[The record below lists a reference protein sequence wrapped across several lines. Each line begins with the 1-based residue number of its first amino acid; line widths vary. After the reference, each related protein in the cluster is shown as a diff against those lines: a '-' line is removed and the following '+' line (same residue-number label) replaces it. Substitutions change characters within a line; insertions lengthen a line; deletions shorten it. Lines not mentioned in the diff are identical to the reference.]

1 MWAPLPRFFV
11 LRKRHSLFMRNI
23 KGGNALGV
31 GYVLPRAVPTHS
43 FPPCANHGYCP
54 PMIKTIA
61 VAHRDRERLREIV
74 QVASR
79 FGLGVLLARFGLERS
94 GKAREADADSDPD
107 SLPRRTRLALEA
119 LGPTFIK
126 LGQIL
131 ATRSDLLPP
140 EWTSELEQLH
150 SQAPTLAFADLRA
163 AVEEALGEPPET
175 AFATFDPEPL
185 AAASMAQVH
194 RATLHAEEGAQGTE
208 VVLKIRRPGIR
219 PRVEADLRLI
229 AQLAAIAESA
239 SAEMKR
245 FQPAALLQQ
254 LTEAI
259 LEELDFTIEGRNA
272 DRLRADFTR
281 NPKIVVP
288 RIHWGWSSETLLV
301 MDYVEGIAPRDGARL
316 RAAGIDPHA
325 IASLGADAVLD
336 MVLVNG
342 RFHGDP
348 HPGNLLCLTGNRIA
362 LLDCGMIG
370 HVSPRRREE
379 LIDFVQ
385 ALANGNPKGL
395 ADVLAIWSAGS
406 DASPDKVQLAAE
418 RLVQRHS
425 GGRLVLSEMVADF
438 MALMRSERM
447 TMPPDL
453 LLIFK
458 ALVTLDGVLLQIA
471 PDFDLS
477 EAMRRSS
484 MRILQARLS
493 PDHWQPNVQA
503 LLREVGR
510 IGDDAPRLLRSAV
523 QKLEADRP
531 LPPPLPD
538 YGPAIASAGRWIAG
552 AIVVGASVI
561 AAALLWM

>member
-1 MWAPLPRFFV
+1 
-11 LRKRHSLFMRNI
+11 
-23 KGGNALGV
+23 
-31 GYVLPRAVPTHS
+31 
-43 FPPCANHGYCP
+43 
-54 PMIKTIA
+54 MIKTIA

-194 RATLHAEEGAQGTE
+194 RATLHTEEGAQGTE

-316 RAAGIDPHA
+316 RAAGINPHA

-523 QKLEADRP
+523 QKLESDRP
-531 LPPPLPD
+531 LPPPPPD

-552 AIVVGASVI
+552 AIVVGAGVI
-561 AAALLWM
+561 AAALLWV